1 MTAKFYHRN
10 TQRRCN
16 RLHPRSRYHH
26 YLAKCSLW
34 NAISQVCHWPHA
46 LVPQAQHFQSP
57 PSEPYCALRISEYKC
72 MPWKCSETV
81 QSSHINNTFRRS
93 NTAKNHGEAGKSP
106 REKDFNS
113 VVLSQKQAKRC
124 FRWLPCQARL
134 LKSESLVALSWEMP
148 LLASTHNC
156 IEHGTGQMQ
165 KGDWFRISRLSEIFG
180 RYSMSRWLYVILWH
194 LYPLGTYH
202 SWFVAWHNLAYVYLA
217 LALLGGK
224 NEKGGINTN
233 FK

>member
-16 RLHPRSRYHH
+16 RLHPRSGYHRW
-26 YLAKCSLW
+26 LTKCSLW

-57 PSEPYCALRISEYKC
+57 PSESYCASRISEYKC
-72 MPWKCSETV
+72 MPLKCSETV
-81 QSSHINNTFRRS
+81 QSSHTNNTFRRS

-106 REKDFNS
+106 GEERLQQCC
-113 VVLSQKQAKRC
+113 VVTKKAKRR

-148 LLASTHNC
+148 LLAITHNC
-156 IEHGTGQMQ
+156 IKHGIGQMQ
-165 KGDWFRISRLSEIFG
+165 KGDWFRISMLSEIFG

-194 LYPLGTYH
+194 LYTLGTYL
-202 SWFVAWHNLAYVYLA
+202 SWFVAWHNLAYIFPWPCW
-217 LALLGGK
+217 GEK
-224 NEKGGINTN
+224 HEKGGININ